1 MRAHL
6 PQHRAA
12 HARETE
18 HQDWALQIVAD
29 AIEFIHI
36 LLSDAS
42 GDHRKIDVAQSQIG
56 RKAAKVIRLR
66 LVRRFIV
73 GPVVYDAFETLC
85 SDLTEI
91 FGRDLSRD
99 KKPL

>member
-12 HARETE
+12 RTRATE
-18 HQDWALQIVAD
+18 HQDWALQFVAD

-42 GDHRKIDVAQSQIG
+42 GNHRKVDVAQAQTSRNATKI
-56 RKAAKVIRLR
+56 IRLR
-66 LVRRFIV
+66 LVRRFTV
-73 GPVVYDAFETLC
+73 GPIIYDALETLC

-99 KKPL
+99 KKLF